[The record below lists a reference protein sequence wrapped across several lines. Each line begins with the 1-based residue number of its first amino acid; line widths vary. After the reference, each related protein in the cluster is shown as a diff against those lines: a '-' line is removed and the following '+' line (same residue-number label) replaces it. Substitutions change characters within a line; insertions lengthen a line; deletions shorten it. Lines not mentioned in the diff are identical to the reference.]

1 MSSGTSYFYILEYV
15 KHSKYMQIGTHIA
28 IYTQTEIQVF
38 YRFDDEMRLEV
49 KSIIWLMS
57 NFGCFGIGFFSI
69 I

>member
-1 MSSGTSYFYILEYV
+1 M
-15 KHSKYMQIGTHIA
+15 HIA

-49 KSIIWLMS
+49 KSIIWLKS
-57 NFGCFGIGFFSI
+57 NLSCFGIGFFSI